1 TGREVTS
8 DDVYSI
14 FASEY
19 LTQNAPWQLIKH
31 RITGSP
37 SASEGQRFEIEV
49 EFEVDGQRK
58 VMNGQGDGAI
68 SAFVN
73 SLNLP
78 VRIVD
83 YHEHAI
89 GTGTETR
96 AACYVEVKIGDD
108 LPGFGVGV
116 DVDIVSA
123 SFKA

>member
-1 TGREVTS
+1 MEF
-8 DDVYSI
+8 DV
-14 FASEY
+14 
-19 LTQNAPWQLIKH
+19 N
-31 RITGSP
+31 
-37 SASEGQRFEIEV
+37 GQR
-49 EFEVDGQRK
+49 QSLT
-58 VMNGQGDGAI
+58 GQGDGAI

-96 AACYVEVKIGDD
+96 AACYVEVKIGDS

-116 DVDIVSA
+116 DVDIVTA
-123 SFKA
+123 SFKAVLSALNRYIQENGMESVESGSTTSTAA